1 MAERWQQWMPFHI
14 DRFRGS
20 PEVQAMDPAARC
32 GYLYLLATA
41 WQTED
46 CTLSADP
53 IDLATASGLG
63 DKVWEEHGPRILR
76 KFTVIHG
83 RLRNEV
89 LFAEWLEA
97 KTIFE
102 KRSLAARRTNIT
114 RSMDGDRTVGVT
126 VTERRPSRSADTQ
139 TLTGTGTSTEE
150 KQIPSRDKREGGV
163 SDPRQ
168 QAFRAAVMAYAKR
181 MRVKLQWDGSEAKV
195 LHRLLASLPE
205 MSLAEFQECL
215 AHRAHSPGTPHGER
229 PRVWLPRIL
238 RYQQGPLD
246 QYGKTMEAPRPQPG
260 MLRPASCEDAGREGL
275 AHEGLAALQ
284 TREEQDRQ
292 DALGYWRAVRGSPR
306 YVAEAPRW
314 VKQIVEA
321 GTQEIGS
328 RKQEVAKEARV
339 QG

>member
-102 KRSLAARRTNIT
+102 KRRAGAVRTNGG
-114 RSMDGDRTVGVT
+114 RSASGERTQC
-126 VTERRPSRSADTQ
+126 ERSADTQ
-139 TLTGTGTSTEE
+139 TLTGTSTEE

-215 AHRAHSPGTPHGER
+215 AHR
-229 PRVWLPRIL
+229 
-238 RYQQGPLD
+238 
-246 QYGKTMEAPRPQPG
+246 
-260 MLRPASCEDAGREGL
+260 
-275 AHEGLAALQ
+275 
-284 TREEQDRQ
+284 
-292 DALGYWRAVRGSPR
+292 
-306 YVAEAPRW
+306 
-314 VKQIVEA
+314 
-321 GTQEIGS
+321 
-328 RKQEVAKEARV
+328 
-339 QG
+339 